1 MKTDKITV
9 TNAGQ
14 GMAEAVDQ
22 AAAAAAYRG
31 LAGKEKVHLRL
42 LAEEMLG
49 MLRQI
54 AGETEAVFWVES
66 EEKRFQ
72 LHLVAHPII
81 TGEMR
86 RELLSVSSS
95 GKNAAAVGVMGKL
108 RDIIERAF
116 YDAAGGAELSSYSAY
131 YMQGLIFPTEPDAMD
146 PMAFALNASLNAKIA
161 NWSMRKYKVTVEQE
175 KSENADAQEEWDEL
189 EKSIVANIA
198 DEVTVAIRGGEVEM
212 IVYKNFN

>member
-1 MKTDKITV
+1 MKTDKIAV
-9 TNAGQ
+9 TNEGQ
-14 GMAEAVDQ
+14 GMAEAVEQ

-31 LAGKEKVHLRL
+31 LTGKEKVHLRL

-72 LHLVAHPII
+72 LHLVARPCL

-116 YDAAGGAELSSYSAY
+116 DATNLGDPSDYSSY
-131 YMQGLIFPTEPDAMD
+131 YMQGLLLPSTPDTMD
-146 PMAFALNASLNAKIA
+146 PMSFALNASLNAEIV
-161 NWSMRKYKVTVEQE
+161 NWSMQKYKTTVEKE
-175 KSENADAQEEWDEL
+175 KMEDAAAQEEWDEL

-212 IVYKNFN
+212 TVYKYFN

>member
-1 MKTDKITV
+1 MKTDKIAV
-9 TNAGQ
+9 TNEGQ
-14 GMAEAVDQ
+14 GMAEAVEQ

-31 LAGKEKVHLRL
+31 LTGKEKVHLRL

-72 LHLVAHPII
+72 LHLVAHPVI

-116 YDAAGGAELSSYSAY
+116 DATNLGDPSDYSSY
-131 YMQGLIFPTEPDAMD
+131 YMQGLLLPSTPDTMD
-146 PMAFALNASLNAKIA
+146 PMSFALNASLNAEIV
-161 NWSMRKYKVTVEQE
+161 NWSMQKYKTTVEKE
-175 KSENADAQEEWDEL
+175 KMEDAAAQEEWDEL

-212 IVYKNFN
+212 TVYKYFN